1 MPTFQE
7 LGAALAN
14 ADKAGDAEGA
24 KALAGEMSRMMA
36 APQATV
42 SGGVPVG
49 RRSWAD
55 VPGEA
60 ISNIGPSAAK
70 FGQGLYEAV
79 SDIPG
84 TLGGIADLAGGGLR
98 IGAQKALPPSVF
110 NFISQYDNPETA
122 KRTVELAR
130 SVGGQYAEEYGS
142 EDAIKNKIATDP
154 IGFVS
159 DISTLATGG
168 SLATARLAPKIS
180 SALRT
185 GAIATDPL
193 SPILYGTQKAA
204 NVVAKSTPYGAI
216 ARRIE
221 PYTSPDR
228 VAANALIE
236 AEDPNKLIEA
246 LKASRGLQTTPG
258 APTPTMAERAIAG
271 GLESSTLAG
280 LEQGLGAASP
290 ELARKTFANQQQ
302 KIAAIQKQ
310 LQRIDADLAARA
322 NTMAP
327 ETVQLKQ
334 VRDTLLRELADD
346 QAALKTTSQGLVT
359 ALPDVS
365 PAETGKVIAA
375 RAQKVKEGL
384 QTEVST
390 PFKKAEELAGG
401 ATTDISGIVAE
412 AERILGKPL
421 SQIDPAT
428 APETAKLLEG
438 LRGPPTPGVWTELA
452 PGAGFREAAGPPTAP
467 QADLRTLNALRE
479 AVSADV
485 SSAKAVATTN
495 PTRARELSNLYDLNR
510 SINAAIKNSEVFSP
524 EVKALHEQGMQTFKT
539 KTVPQIKTGPVVD
552 ILRTTKKNEPGML
565 PDLTIDKFLEAPT
578 RAEQFLTTFKGDP
591 AALDAMKTGVL
602 SKFRNQIT
610 DPLTKTVKLDDAAA
624 FQQTYA
630 KQIDA
635 LEKSGV
641 DVRAAMEATLKDAQT
656 VERGMKDL
664 ELASKTFKGAEGKP
678 LSAQGIV
685 ELALSSPV
693 QMTFVQSKL
702 KGSPG
707 AMDALKGE
715 LTDRAVKLIQANDPE
730 KALQYLNDNAKTLKI
745 GLKDGKTFDELKRMA
760 EYQRDV
766 REVAKGAP
774 TSALSMEIKL
784 ADTFTP
790 AELTDLTVVANDVK
804 RMQQIAEL
812 TKGGG
817 AERGIAADLA
827 TEQARKMGTSIK
839 DAPQYFTP
847 VYTTIRNRLVKLEER
862 VNRKA
867 AVALHKMMV
876 EDPDSA
882 IAALT
887 KAQER
892 VEKSKGFQPKMP
904 PAAPTSTAGNVITGP
919 LSAEELQQ
927 SGLEDIAIPRMLT
940 IRRGNNSL
948 SSSRNQNSLVGQ

>member
-1 MPTFQE
+1 M
-7 LGAALAN
+7 AN
-14 ADKAGDAEGA
+14 PFDQFDAPA
-24 KALAGEMSRMMA
+24 SPANPFDQFD
-36 APQATV
+36 APAPA

-79 SDIPG
+79 SQPLT
-84 TLGGIADLAGGGLR
+84 TLGGMADLAAGGLR
-98 IGAQKALPPSVF
+98 NLAQSTA
-110 NFISQYDNPETA
+110 ETA
-122 KRTVELAR
+122 PNTIFGRLSRGLLAAENNIGDKAAAERASELAR
-130 SVGGQYAEEYGS
+130 SVGGQYAAEYGS

-154 IGFVS
+154 IGFAS

-168 SLATARLAPKIS
+168 SLATAKLAPKV
-180 SALRT
+180 AGPLRT
-185 GAIATDPL
+185 AAIVTDPL
-193 SPILYGTQKAA
+193 SPILYGAQKAA
-204 NVVAKSTPYGAI
+204 NVVAQSTPYGTLSRVVAPLV
-216 ARRIE
+216 APE
-221 PYTSPDR
+221 R
-228 VAANALIE
+228 VAANALAE
-236 AEDPNKLIEA
+236 AEDVNKLVEA
-246 LKASRGLQTTPG
+246 VQASKGMQTTPG
-258 APTPTMAERAIAG
+258 APTPTLTARALAG

-280 LEQGLGAASP
+280 LEQGLANASP
-290 ELARKTFANQQQ
+290 ELARKMFENRQQT
-302 KIAAIQKQ
+302 IAAIQSQ

-334 VRDTLLRELADD
+334 VRDTLLRELADERT
-346 QAALKTTSQGLVT
+346 ALQNTAQGLPA

-365 PAETGKVIAA
+365 PAETGKVIAERA
-375 RAQKVKEGL
+375 RAVKTGL
-384 QTEVST
+384 QAEVST
-390 PFKKAEELAGG
+390 PLQKAEELAGN
-401 ATTDISGIVAE
+401 ATTDISGVVSE

-428 APETAKLLEG
+428 APATARLLAG
-438 LRGPPTPGVWTELA
+438 LQGPPTPGAWTELA

-495 PTRARELSNLYDLNR
+495 PTRARELSNLYELNR
-510 SINAAIKNSEVFSP
+510 SINAAIKNSDVFSP
-524 EVKALHEQGMQTFKT
+524 EVKALQEKGMEIFKT

-565 PDLTIDKFLEAPT
+565 PDLAVSRFLEAPT
-578 RAEQFLTTFKGDP
+578 RAEQFLTTFRGDA

-602 SKFRNQIT
+602 SKFRDQIT
-610 DPLTKTVKLDDAAA
+610 DPLTKTVKLKDAAA

-664 ELASKTFKGAEGKP
+664 ELASKTFKGVEGKP

-685 ELALSSPV
+685 DLALESPV
-693 QMTFVQSKL
+693 RMSFVQSKL

-715 LTDRAVKLIQANDPE
+715 LTDRAVKLIQANEPE
-730 KALQYLNDNAKTLKI
+730 KALQYLNDNAKALKV

-766 REVAKGAP
+766 RAVAKEAP
-774 TSALSMEIKL
+774 TTKLTTEIKL

-812 TKGGG
+812 TKGGA
-817 AERGIAADLA
+817 AERGMATELA
-827 TEQARKMGTSIK
+827 TEQARKMGASVR
-839 DAPQYFTP
+839 DAPHYFTP
-847 VYTTIRNRLVKLEER
+847 VYTTIRNRLVKMEER

-867 AVALHKMMV
+867 AVALYKMMV

-882 IAALT
+882 IAVLT

-892 VEKSKGFQPKMP
+892 IAGAKGFQPKMP
-904 PAAPTSTAGNVITGP
+904 PTAPASTAGNVITGP
-919 LSAEELQQ
+919 LASEELQQ
-927 SGLEDIAIPRMLT
+927 SGLEDIAIPRTLT
-940 IRRGNNSL
+940 IRRGNNAL
-948 SSSRNQNSLVGQ
+948 SSGRNQNSLVGR